1 MGPKLPGWYHENET
15 EKSARRLKK
24 KENAPKLSWVRCPL
38 ISLRNSM
45 QIFAELYMWFACV
58 SWQVWWK

>member
-24 KENAPKLSWVRCPL
+24 KQNAPKLSWVRCPL
-38 ISLRNSM
+38 ISL
-45 QIFAELYMWFACV
+45 
-58 SWQVWWK
+58 